1 MKVRKE
7 KPDTCWNCG
16 WEGTDEVD
24 AYRELD
30 DGMWECRRCRH
41 FLDYPINRGE

>member
-1 MKVRKE
+1 MKLPME

-24 AYRELD
+24 AYMVLD
-30 DGMWECRRCRH
+30 TALWECRRCGDL
-41 FLDYPINRGE
+41 LDLPIGPKR